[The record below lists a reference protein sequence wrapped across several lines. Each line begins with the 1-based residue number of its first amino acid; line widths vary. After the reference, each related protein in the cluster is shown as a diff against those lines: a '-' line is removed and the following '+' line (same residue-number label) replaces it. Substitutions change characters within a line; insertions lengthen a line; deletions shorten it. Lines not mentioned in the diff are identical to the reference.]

1 MSIST
6 FENLANEVL
15 LDIFD
20 HLRPIDVIH
29 GFSMLN
35 DRLQYLILQHRM
47 HIDLAT
53 NISFNEFNE
62 YCSNIFLNYSSCI
75 YSIRLSNVETCG
87 SMKIFFEKFSQINL
101 LFPNLLT
108 MSFIEPTENDYKD
121 ILNLKHLTSIHVKYQ
136 KTGKELQSALLF
148 NNPYLETYDKN
159 NFLIEILFF
168 LFDRCILS
176 FNEILSINKFQ
187 PNLTLKR
194 LVLDNFY
201 INDLHTI
208 FQFYPSLQH
217 LTIHRL
223 NVNFQ
228 GFLPPFT
235 KPFQTLRTLKLNCI
249 YTVRFEYIA
258 HLLFFLPRLIRLTV
272 IAIGIDFLS
281 SERWIR
287 LLTSLEQLRI
297 LILDIKA
304 VSSTFDDELS
314 LSFLTGFWRRWHVAV
329 DYSQDN
335 HKFHLYTVPYSR
347 FSFISTIHCLSVT
360 EAPRHAFTSVTDLY
374 LKTNMPMQ
382 VRRIDIDR

>member
-20 HLRPIDVIH
+20 HLRPIDIIH

-35 DRLQYLILQHRM
+35 DRLQYLVLQRRM

-168 LFDRCILS
+168 LLIGVFFLS
-176 FNEILSINKFQ
+176 MKFYQSINFNQ
-187 PNLTLKR
+187 
-194 LVLDNFY
+194 
-201 INDLHTI
+201 I
-208 FQFYPSLQH
+208 
-217 LTIHRL
+217 
-223 NVNFQ
+223 
-228 GFLPPFT
+228 
-235 KPFQTLRTLKLNCI
+235 
-249 YTVRFEYIA
+249 
-258 HLLFFLPRLIRLTV
+258 
-272 IAIGIDFLS
+272 
-281 SERWIR
+281 
-287 LLTSLEQLRI
+287 
-297 LILDIKA
+297 
-304 VSSTFDDELS
+304 
-314 LSFLTGFWRRWHVAV
+314 
-329 DYSQDN
+329 
-335 HKFHLYTVPYSR
+335 
-347 FSFISTIHCLSVT
+347 
-360 EAPRHAFTSVTDLY
+360 
-374 LKTNMPMQ
+374 
-382 VRRIDIDR
+382 